1 MKSTTAVEPIVLPSD
16 QDATGRTLGDK
27 EIKLVIEAIRSGTLT
42 STKGNLVRRFEREF
56 AGMLGAASAFGC
68 SSGTAAIH
76 AAISAIDPEPGDEI
90 ITTPITDMGALAP
103 ILYQSAVP
111 VFADVDPR
119 TLNVTADTI
128 APMISRRTRAIIVT
142 HLFGNPCEMDAIVRL
157 AERHGLPVIEDCAQ
171 AFLASYKGRQVGT
184 FGAIAC
190 FSLQQG
196 KHITCGEGGI
206 VVTSDELLARRLFL
220 FINKGWGYGDPAPD
234 HYFLALNSRM
244 SEIQGA
250 VALGQLEK
258 LKASAETRQ
267 LRAEQLTSRIRD
279 IPGIDPTPVPADSH
293 HVYWRYCLLVD
304 PQVIPGGAVGLA
316 AGLRARGISSSPRY
330 IQKPAFSCEIFQQR
344 RTFGNSHF
352 PFSIAR
358 PDALCYD
365 REKYPGTFT
374 GLDRILVLPWNENYS
389 TQHVDHIAGS
399 LQEAIQ
405 EL

>member
-1 MKSTTAVEPIVLPSD
+1 
-16 QDATGRTLGDK
+16 
-27 EIKLVIEAIRSGTLT
+27 
-42 STKGNLVRRFEREF
+42 
-56 AGMLGAASAFGC
+56 
-68 SSGTAAIH
+68 
-76 AAISAIDPEPGDEI
+76 
-90 ITTPITDMGALAP
+90 
-103 ILYQSAVP
+103 
-111 VFADVDPR
+111 
-119 TLNVTADTI
+119 
-128 APMISRRTRAIIVT
+128 MISKRTRAIVVT
-142 HLFGNPCEMDAIVRL
+142 HLFGNPCEMDAIMQL
-157 AERHGLPVIEDCAQ
+157 AEHYGLPVIEDCAQ
-171 AFLASYKGRQVGT
+171 AFQASCNGRNVGT

-196 KHITCGEGGI
+196 KHITCGEGGM
-206 VVTSDELLARRLFL
+206 VVTSDERLARRLFL
-220 FINKGWGYGDPAPD
+220 FINKAWGYGDPAPD

-258 LKASAETRQ
+258 LKGSAETRR
-267 LRAEQLTSRIRD
+267 LRAEHLTSLIRG
-279 IPGIDPTPVPADSH
+279 IPGIEPTPVPAKSH
-293 HVYWRYCLLVD
+293 HAYWRYCLLVD

-330 IQKPAFSCEIFQQR
+330 IQKPAFSCEVFQQR

-358 PDALCYD
+358 PEALCYD
-365 REKYPGTFT
+365 PEKYPGTFE

-389 TQHVDHIAGS
+389 AQHVDYIAGS

>member
-1 MKSTTAVEPIVLPSD
+1 MESTTAVVPIILPSD
-16 QDATGRTLGDK
+16 QDATGRTLGDR
-27 EIKLVIEAIRSGTLT
+27 EIELLIEAIHSGTLT
-42 STKGNLVRRFEREF
+42 STKGNLVKRLEQGF
-56 AGMLGAASAFGC
+56 ADMLGAPFAFGC

-119 TLNVTADTI
+119 TLNITADTI
-128 APMISRRTRAIIVT
+128 APMISKRTRAIVVT
-142 HLFGNPCEMDAIVRL
+142 HLFGNPCEMDDIMQL
-157 AERHGLPVIEDCAQ
+157 AEHHGLPVIEDCAQ

-184 FGAIAC
+184 LGSIAC

-196 KHITCGEGGI
+196 KHITCGEGGM
-206 VVTSDELLARRLFL
+206 VVTRDEHIARRLFL

-244 SEIQGA
+244 TELQGA
-250 VALGQLEK
+250 VALGQMEK
-258 LKASAETRQ
+258 LKASAETRR
-267 LRAEQLTSRIRD
+267 LRADQLTSRIRE
-279 IPGIDPTPVPADSH
+279 IAGIEPQPVPANSH

-304 PQVIPGGAVGLA
+304 PQAIRGGAIGLA
-316 AGLRARGISSSPRY
+316 AGLRARGISSAPRY
-330 IQKPAFSCEIFQQR
+330 IQKPAFMCEIFQQR
-344 RTFGNSHF
+344 RTFGNSQF

-358 PDALCYD
+358 PEVLCYD
-365 REKYPGTFT
+365 RERYPGTFE

-389 TQHVDHIAGS
+389 TQHVDYIASS
-399 LQEAIQ
+399 LQEVIQ